1 MVELKEILESWEKDC
16 QIQEDKLDLESLN
29 IPRLHHKYLKLLS
42 EERLNFKKVELN
54 KRKKAQDLWIYYS
67 GKSPA
72 SVYKEKPLP
81 GDLISNT
88 KIKDYIETNEDYMKL
103 TYYGDKISE
112 KIDVLVEILK
122 EINNRAFKIKNAI
135 EWQKFIN
142 GTN

>member
-1 MVELKEILESWEKDC
+1 M
-16 QIQEDKLDLESLN
+16 
-29 IPRLHHKYLKLLS
+29 
-42 EERLNFKKVELN
+42 
-54 KRKKAQDLWIYYS
+54 YYS

-103 TYYGDKISE
+103 TYYGDAISE